1 MKISD
6 LPARFPIPFGNSA
19 SGSYIRTIPEA
30 SQIGVQDG
38 AASLTT
44 GFPPLNFLPV
54 GAGGVPP
61 FGQDFN
67 GILRQ
72 ITQWSRWQ
80 GAGGAV
86 PYDSDFSTA
95 IGGYP
100 QGAIVIANSGN
111 TLYLNTVDDNTTNPN
126 SGGANWVP
134 LVVQASSQYLMGAPQ
149 YITSNQTY
157 STPTGCRALDVIV
170 VGAGGAGGG
179 AATPAVGH
187 IKFGGGGG
195 AGGLARKLIVGPNSS
210 YAVTVGVRGTGG
222 TGAGPN
228 GGTSSF
234 GSECSAT
241 GGTGG
246 STFDATGFFFS
257 NNAAGGAGS
266 NGDLNLEGGPGGL
279 GICGVDSVVIGRG
292 GVGGSGPYSSGGL
305 GGSNAGGGLG
315 AGGYGGGG
323 GGAANN
329 LDAGPNINGGN
340 GSSGIVIVTP
350 LF

>member
-100 QGAIVIANSGN
+100 QGAIIIGN
-111 TLYLNTVDDNTTNPN
+111 TAGTLYLNTVDDNTTNPN

-134 LVVQASSQYLMGAPQ
+134 LVVQASSQYLMGVPQ

-179 AATPAVGH
+179 GATPGVGE
-187 IKFGGGGG
+187 IRIGGGGG
-195 AGGLARKLIVGPNSS
+195 AGGIARKLIVGPSAS
-210 YAVTVGVRGTGG
+210 YAVTIGAGGVGG

-234 GSECSAT
+234 GSVCSAT
-241 GGTGG
+241 GGDGGAVVLSNGYAFTTYATGG
-246 STFDATGFFFS
+246 NGID
-257 NNAAGGAGS
+257 
-266 NGDLNLEGGPGGL
+266 GDLNIEGMSGGPGTA
-279 GICGVDSVVIGRG
+279 GINSVVIGH
-292 GVGGSGPYSSGGL
+292 
-305 GGSNAGGGLG
+305 GGLG
-315 AGGYGGGG
+315 ASGPYGAGGNGSSNTSAAWGSGFGAGGGG
-323 GGAANN
+323 SANN
-329 LDAGPNINGGN
+329 LDAGPNRNGGN
-340 GSSGIVIVTP
+340 GAPGGVIVTP